1 MMLRFPTA
9 VARDPEVEAWLGR
22 QSGELGELARELFE
36 RMRACG
42 DDVRELLHDGQ
53 ATVCVGDAPFGYVD
67 VFKAHVNVGFFHGAT
82 LPDPNALL
90 EGTGKYM
97 RHVKLRPGRVPE
109 GLAALIDVAYRDIK
123 TRLG

>member
-9 VARDPEVEAWLGR
+9 VARDPKVDAWLGG

-36 RMRACG
+36 RMRTCG
-42 DDVRELLHDGQ
+42 DDVRELVHDGQ

-67 VFKAHVNVGFFHGAT
+67 VFKAHVNVGFFHG
-82 LPDPNALL
+82 
-90 EGTGKYM
+90 
-97 RHVKLRPGRVPE
+97 KLRPGRVPE